1 MNPSNGSS
9 VDERVSDDRRM
20 TSVVEGV
27 PVTAREDSECAG
39 LDICMELLDEC
50 DSQYGWYYKDRYTTA
65 SVPVDVKQ
73 TNYDQRPETAAVSSC
88 YDMVRNPGT
97 MMDAELELAS
107 VAWDGAQ
114 MVGSNSSDWILL
126 ANGDLKA

>member
-1 MNPSNGSS
+1 MDPLNGNS

-27 PVTAREDSECAG
+27 PVTAREDSEWAG
-39 LDICMELLDEC
+39 LDMDMEMLDEY
-50 DSQYGWYYKDRYTTA
+50 DSRYGWYYNDRYTAT
-65 SVPVDVKQ
+65 SDPVDMEQ
-73 TNYDQRPETAAVSSC
+73 TNYNRQPETAAVSSC

-114 MVGSNSSDWILL
+114 MVGSNSSD
-126 ANGDLKA
+126 